1 MFFYIFLG
9 VTTYH
14 IYIYLLMNPRTFSE
28 NLWAIVV
35 DCKFLLRKSLD
46 PYGIYIIYIYDF
58 YMDIYIYMSYND
70 VKKYIYI

>member
-1 MFFYIFLG
+1 
-9 VTTYH
+9 
-14 IYIYLLMNPRTFSE
+14 MNPRTFSE

-58 YMDIYIYMSYND
+58 YMDIYICHIMT
-70 VKKYIYI
+70 